1 MREPVNELQQLVLRR
16 LDELGDRTG
25 PMSTR
30 AAAERSGG
38 LVSYETLRGIARGTH
53 SGKITDRTAEGISR
67 ALDVPLA
74 QVYLTARVPRPQS
87 RWRWPERFDR
97 LDAAQRRLVEDV
109 AAAMLEAYEKGVRD
123 AR

>member
-1 MREPVNELQQLVLRR
+1 MSEPVNELQDLVLRR
-16 LDELGDRTG
+16 LDALGDRTG

-30 AAAERSGG
+30 AAAERSNGS
-38 LVSYETLRGIARGTH
+38 VSYETLRGIARGTH

-67 ALDVPLA
+67 ALDVPVA
-74 QVYLTARVPRPQS
+74 EVYAAAHVPRPQT

-109 AAAMLEAYEKGVRD
+109 AGSLLEAYEKGVRD
-123 AR
+123 SR

>member
-1 MREPVNELQQLVLRR
+1 MSEPVNELQQLVLRR
-16 LDELGDRTG
+16 LDALGDHTG

-38 LVSYETLRGIARGTH
+38 RVSYETLRGIARGTH
-53 SGKITDRTAEGISR
+53 SGKIADRTAEGIAR
-67 ALDVPLA
+67 ALDVPVGE
-74 QVYLTARVPRPQS
+74 VYGAAHVPRPQS

-109 AAAMLEAYEKGVRD
+109 AAALLEAHEKGVRD